1 MPPALPV
8 TFHRL
13 AVVRVHKGFMTIS
26 EITAVAQNAGFE
38 GQDLTTA
45 VAIALAESGGNPN
58 AHGDTGLGTGTG
70 SFGLWQIYS
79 DAHPEFGP
87 DFTTLYDPQT
97 NANAAYSVYSDAG
110 FKFTPWTT
118 FKTGSYAGFVDS
130 VAANIAQAIAENPA
144 GSIGVLIIVG
154 LFLFS
159 LLRKA

>member
-1 MPPALPV
+1 
-8 TFHRL
+8 
-13 AVVRVHKGFMTIS
+13 
-26 EITAVAQNAGFE
+26 
-38 GQDLTTA
+38 
-45 VAIALAESGGNPN
+45 
-58 AHGDTGLGTGTG
+58 
-70 SFGLWQIYS
+70 
-79 DAHPEFGP
+79 
-87 DFTTLYDPQT
+87 LYDPQT

-118 FKTGSYAGFVDS
+118 FKTGSYEGFVDS